1 MKTILLSVVA
11 LFATISTLSAQKIK
25 GTVANADGSAAGFAT
40 VMLYNTADSALVKG
54 AITDDNGQ
62 YEFEQIPSGHYFIN
76 VQLLGSGNGAAPV
89 FDYNGGDKIIEKVT
103 LRENTEELTQVTVV
117 ARRPLVEVR
126 ADKTVLNVEGNLNS
140 QGQNALELLRKAPG
154 VGPKLAQR
162 VIDELGM
169 VGLLAVEMFLTRDGD
184 LLVNEIRQV
193 DGVAV
198 EDIRPVAPERLD
210 GALGTLATATAIVSA
225 APAQRL
231 QVACDQ
237 LRDLLDGDWASA
249 LDPVSAE
256 PVASSGAMP
265 DLGWLAAF
273 LAGSDHLE
281 GEHAHSPGD
290 LAWAKVPRHGITLV
304 CGRSGRVFHA
314 REREEFRLLGAIV
327 DAIDPA
333 VVGVH
338 P

>member
-1 MKTILLSVVA
+1 MTPGARWLCSVAHVPSYVVRVWLPDRPGALGQVASRVGAVQGDVVGIEILER
-11 LFATISTLSAQKIK
+11 
-25 GTVANADGSAAGFAT
+25 GGGSA
-40 VMLYNTADSALVKG
+40 
-54 AITDDNGQ
+54 
-62 YEFEQIPSGHYFIN
+62 
-76 VQLLGSGNGAAPV
+76 
-89 FDYNGGDKIIEKVT
+89 
-103 LRENTEELTQVTVV
+103 
-117 ARRPLVEVR
+117 
-126 ADKTVLNVEGNLNS
+126 
-140 QGQNALELLRKAPG
+140 
-154 VGPKLAQR
+154 
-162 VIDELGM
+162 IDELR
-169 VGLLAVEMFLTRDGD
+169 VDLPDDSLVD

-290 LAWAKVPRHGITLV
+290 LAWATVPRHGITLV